1 MAKGI
6 IVQKFG
12 GSSVANIEKILNV
25 ARRVVSYHNKGYR
38 VVVIVS
44 ALGDTTDEL
53 LDMAYK
59 IINEPP
65 ERELDM
71 LMSTGE
77 QVSIAL
83 LAMAIHRLGKTAIS
97 FTGAQVG
104 IVTDAAHTKARI
116 QGINS
121 GRIHK
126 ELDKGKIVIVAGFQ
140 GITPD
145 QDITTL
151 GRGGSDMTAVAL
163 AAVLKAGVC
172 EIYTDVDGVYT
183 SDPRIVKDARKL
195 DTISYEEMLEMASL
209 GAQVMQARSIEAGSK
224 FNVPIH
230 VRSSMSLRKGTII
243 AKEVK
248 SMEDVVVRGVTLN
261 RNEAKVTLCD
271 VPDRPGAAAK
281 IFHALGAAN
290 INVDMIIQNVS
301 RTGATDVSF
310 TVMKEDLSKTLKV
323 AKGLIEKVGI
333 KNVTYDQEIAKVS
346 VVGVGMRSHSGV
358 AAKMF
363 GAMARA
369 GVNIEMISTSEIKIS
384 CVVEKKYGEKA
395 VIAIH
400 RAFGLGKK

>member
-1 MAKGI
+1 MHRRL
-6 IVQKFG
+6 IVQKYG
-12 GSSVANIEKILNV
+12 GSSVANIDRIMKV
-25 ARRVVSYHNKGYR
+25 AKNVVSYSNKGYK

-53 LDMAYK
+53 LEMAFK
-59 IINEPP
+59 ITEDPP

-77 QVSIAL
+77 QVSSAL
-83 LAMAIHRLGKTAIS
+83 LAMAINKLGKTAIS

-104 IVTDAAHTKARI
+104 IMTDAVHTKARI
-116 QGINS
+116 QGISAKRINDELAK
-121 GRIHK
+121 GR
-126 ELDKGKIVIVAGFQ
+126 IVIVAGFQ
-140 GITPD
+140 GITPE

-163 AAVLKAGVC
+163 AAVLKASVC
-172 EIYTDVDGVYT
+172 EIFTDVDGVYT
-183 SDPRIVKDARKL
+183 ADPRKVKNARKI
-195 DTISYEEMLEMASL
+195 DEISYEEMLEMASS
-209 GAQVMQARSIEAGSK
+209 GAQVMQARSIEAASK

-230 VRSSMSLRKGTII
+230 VRSSFSNKEGTII

-248 SMEDVVVRGVTLN
+248 AMEEVVVRGITLN
-261 RNEAKVTLCD
+261 KDEAKVTMCD

-281 IFHALGAAN
+281 IFQALGDAN

-310 TVMKEDLSKTLKV
+310 TVLKQDLQKTLKI
-323 AKGLIEKVGI
+323 AKKLCAEIGVKD
-333 KNVTYDQEIAKVS
+333 VTYNEGIAKVS

-363 GAMARA
+363 KAIAEA
-369 GVNIEMISTSEIKIS
+369 NINIEMISTSEIKIS
-384 CVVEKKYGEKA
+384 CVVKKGSGAKA
-395 VIAIH
+395 VRAIH
-400 RAFGLGKK
+400 KAFELHKH